1 MRKPRILAM
10 VMAGGEGTRLN
21 PLTAE
26 RSKPAVPFGGRYR
39 IVDFVLSSLVNS
51 GIYSIYL
58 LVQYKSQSLID
69 HINQAWVLSPVIPEQ
84 FITIVPLQ
92 MHEGPEWYQGTADAV
107 YQNLRLIERNAPD
120 LVAVFGADHIYRM
133 NIRQMVQFHL
143 DHDADISVSA
153 IPVPLSDACSFG
165 VIATDEDG
173 RITEFQEKPC
183 QPAPMSKDPRHAFC
197 SMGNYL
203 FKTEILI
210 EALRAAKQRGESD
223 FGKHVLPRLLKTQ
236 KLYAYNFAENRIPG
250 IRDYEE
256 QSYWRDVGTLDAYYH
271 ASQDILGC
279 EPRFNLFNPSWPI
292 CSSPYQGPTA
302 RILEGFISNSIIGSG
317 TLIKGATIRDSI
329 IRREVLLE
337 EDVEVTDSVIMD
349 YTIVRCGTRL
359 NRVIVDR
366 DNTIELGDRIGFDHE
381 LDRQRFHVTE
391 SGIVVVPH
399 GHYDPTNARYF

>member
-1 MRKPRILAM
+1 M
-10 VMAGGEGTRLN
+10 
-21 PLTAE
+21 
-26 RSKPAVPFGGRYR
+26 
-39 IVDFVLSSLVNS
+39 
-51 GIYSIYL
+51 
-58 LVQYKSQSLID
+58 
-69 HINQAWVLSPVIPEQ
+69 
-84 FITIVPLQ
+84 
-92 MHEGPEWYQGTADAV
+92 
-107 YQNLRLIERNAPD
+107 
-120 LVAVFGADHIYRM
+120 
-133 NIRQMVQFHL
+133 
-143 DHDADISVSA
+143 
-153 IPVPLSDACSFG
+153 
-165 VIATDEDG
+165 
-173 RITEFQEKPC
+173 
-183 QPAPMSKDPRHAFC
+183 
-197 SMGNYL
+197 
-203 FKTEILI
+203 
-210 EALRAAKQRGESD
+210 
-223 FGKHVLPRLLKTQ
+223 
-236 KLYAYNFAENRIPG
+236 
-250 IRDYEE
+250 
-256 QSYWRDVGTLDAYYH
+256 GTLDAYYH